1 MVRLLRVPC
10 RGRHRTQIF
19 LWLMSSVYS
28 VNKGIN
34 KAIEFRGL
42 KAQYISYLAGGLV
55 ALLIGFAVLYI
66 CGVNTYI
73 CIVLIGGLGTGL
85 VMTVFRMSH
94 KYGQYGLLKRNAKR
108 GLPRY
113 LKFRS
118 RKVFLHLK
126 K

>member
-1 MVRLLRVPC
+1 
-10 RGRHRTQIF
+10 
-19 LWLMSSVYS
+19 MSSVYQI
-28 VNKGIN
+28 NKGIN

-42 KAQYISYLAGGLV
+42 KAQYIGYLAGGLV
-55 ALLIGFAVLYI
+55 ALLIAFAVLYI

-73 CIVLIGGLGTGL
+73 CVVLIGGLGTGL

-94 KYGQYGLLKRNAKR
+94 KYGQYGLMKKQAKR
-108 GLPRY
+108 GQPDY

-118 RKVFLHLK
+118 RKLFTGLK